1 VRFLLVCLLF
11 LSFNAS
17 AVTVTDLYQVKVP
30 VGDQQ
35 ETSRKLGMRQAFQ
48 QVLIKISGHQDV
60 LNNPILAAANER
72 AENYVQGFSYQ
83 QDGFDEQIYLQA
95 WFSKTLIIPLMK
107 KAHAP
112 IWGENRPLLL
122 NWLALEVPQTS
133 QVETDSTRDFINK
146 VNAAAKKDV
155 DSGKSAHLILRGQR
169 QLVSEQVSQWQKPF
183 EQVFSDLGLP
193 TMWPLADLED
203 QTNLSVNQLWW
214 LLSDPI
220 NLASQRY
227 QADANL
233 AGKLQQGED
242 GIWLYDGVLFHAGI
256 KKTISVTADSPKAV
270 LAQAAASVSYYFAD
284 QFAIKS
290 DPMNG
295 RLGVRISISNVKNF
309 TAYSQVL
316 TYLKS
321 ITGVRLV
328 EVGQINQ
335 ESVQLYLNLE
345 GSWDKVQRII
355 NLDDKLTT
363 LQDKEF
369 KWTQ

>member
-1 VRFLLVCLLF
+1 MRFLIVCLLF
-11 LSFNAS
+11 ISFNAS
-17 AVTVTDLYQVKVP
+17 AVTVNDLYQVKVP
-30 VGDQQ
+30 VDDQQ
-35 ETSRKLGMRQAFQ
+35 EISRKLGIRQAFH

-60 LNNPILAAANER
+60 ITNPLLATANDN

-83 QDGFDEQIYLQA
+83 QDGYDEQVYLQV

-122 NWLALEVPQTS
+122 NWLAIEVPQES
-133 QVETDSTRDFINK
+133 PLETASTTEFINK
-146 VNAAAKKDV
+146 VSNAAQGA
-155 DSGKSAHLILRGQR
+155 SEPGNSASSILRGQR
-169 QLVSEQVSQWQKPF
+169 QLVSEQVLQWQKPF

-193 TMWPLADLED
+193 TLWPLADLED
-203 QTNLSVNQLWW
+203 QSNLSVNQLWW

-233 AGKLQQGED
+233 AGKLQQGEE
-242 GIWLYDGVLFHAGI
+242 GAWLYDGILFHAGI
-256 KKTISVTADSPKAV
+256 KETISVTADSPKEA
-270 LAQAAASVSYYFAD
+270 LALAAANISYYFAD

-295 RLGVRISISNVKNF
+295 RLGVRVSISDVKNF

-328 EVGQINQ
+328 EVGQVNKENI
-335 ESVQLYLNLE
+335 QLYLTLE

-363 LQDKEF
+363 VKDKEF